1 MAETKEL
8 QSSKDYIIEEA
19 FISRGKAVQVV
30 DVKNN
35 IDNVEIYESLDKP
48 YLTGRLFLRDDF
60 GFFDYM
66 RFSGTERLQL
76 TLRQPKNKTGFITK
90 HFILTA
96 AADSEKVSEFA
107 EIFVFEF
114 IEEIAFVNQNM
125 IISKSYTGNPVEIAQ
140 KILADSLN
148 VIALNVSD
156 RPFQRE
162 MKVVVPMM
170 HPLQAAQW
178 VLKRATTEEGLPYY
192 MFSTLNDD
200 VLIIKNLKDM
210 IIEPTWNQSPF
221 RYSRA
226 FVQGAENPHD
236 ERLLYNVDSF
246 KSNNNEN
253 TLNFVNAGTLTS
265 NYNIFDA
272 TTGRHE
278 TFKFNLKTHLDRLA
292 RDQIIS
298 RDQVSA
304 FNETF
309 QYEAPLTNKRLD
321 QHTSKTIARIIY
333 NNTYNTDYKNYYE
346 ASNAGEL
353 NLDAAAMAYRHII
366 FKNSAEFTLN
376 GAFFL
381 GGVNFTLGRNIDFVY
396 PKNDGDIADKPRV
409 SEKDLID
416 IKRSG
421 TYLIYNT
428 SHIFSDGNHTVTC
441 HGAKISNAKD

>member
-1 MAETKEL
+1 MADTKEL
-8 QSSKDYIIEEA
+8 QSTKDYIIDEA

-35 IDNVEIYESLDKP
+35 IDNIEIYESLDRP

-76 TLRQPKNKTGFITK
+76 TLKHPKNKTEAITK

-96 AADSEKVSEFA
+96 VADSEKVNEFA
-107 EIFVFEF
+107 EMFVFEF
-114 IEEIAFVNQNM
+114 IEEFAFLNQNM
-125 IISKSYTGNPVEIAQ
+125 ILSKSYTGNPIEIAQ

-148 VIALNVSD
+148 LIALNVSD
-156 RPFQRE
+156 PPFQKE

-170 HPLQAAQW
+170 HPLQAAEW

-192 MFSTLNDD
+192 MFSSLNDS
-200 VLIIKNLKDM
+200 VLIIRNLKDM
-210 IIEPTWNQSPF
+210 MLQPTWNERPF
-221 RYSRA
+221 RYSRSY
-226 FVQGAENPHD
+226 VQGPENPHD

-246 KSNNNEN
+246 RSNNNEN

-265 NYNIFDA
+265 NYKIFDA

-278 TFKFNLKTHLDRLA
+278 TFKFDLKKHLDRLA

-298 RDQVSA
+298 RDQVSS
-304 FNETF
+304 FEESF
-309 QYEAPLTNKRLD
+309 QYEAPQSGAGLS
-321 QHTSKTIARIIY
+321 QHISKAITRVIY

-353 NLDAAAMAYRHII
+353 DLDAAAMAYRHII

-376 GAFFL
+376 GVFFL
-381 GGVNFTLGRNIDFVY
+381 TGTNFTLGRNIDFVY
-396 PKNDGDIADKPRV
+396 PKNDGDIADKPQV

-421 TYLIYNT
+421 TYLLYST